1 MAKKNRE
8 KDAHKNTLIGAGTV
22 LDGTLD
28 IEYDIRIDGT
38 LRGERLATQQAL
50 TVGSKGE
57 VQAASI
63 EVAEAFIDGRVNGL
77 LKAGEQ
83 VYFKAG
89 ARFKGVLQTPKLVIE
104 EGASLVEA
112 EVVGQEEEQ
121 EQQEAEQGSKVR

>member
-38 LRGERLATQQAL
+38 LRGERLATRQAL
-50 TVGSKGE
+50 TVGSEGE
-57 VQAASI
+57 VQAAII
-63 EVAEAFIDGRVNGL
+63 EVAEAFLDGQVNGL
-77 LKAGEQ
+77 LKASKQ

-104 EGASLVEA
+104 EGASLVE
-112 EVVGQEEEQ
+112 EVVGQEE
-121 EQQEAEQGSKVR
+121 QQEAEQSSKVR

>member
-1 MAKKNRE
+1 MQLQSQATRNKQDRVPE
-8 KDAHKNTLIGAGTV
+8 KWGPSLKSNSS
-22 LDGTLD
+22 
-28 IEYDIRIDGT
+28 
-38 LRGERLATQQAL
+38 RLA
-50 TVGSKGE
+50 
-57 VQAASI
+57 
-63 EVAEAFIDGRVNGL
+63 VAPEGIDSGFKVKIDWDLQHLPTPNKTIVTEVNGL